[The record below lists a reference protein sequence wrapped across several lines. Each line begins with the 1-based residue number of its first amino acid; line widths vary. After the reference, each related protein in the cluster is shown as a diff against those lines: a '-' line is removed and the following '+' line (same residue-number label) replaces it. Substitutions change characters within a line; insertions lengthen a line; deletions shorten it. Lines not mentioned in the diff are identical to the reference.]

1 VAATSEAA
9 GTKELTVKKILVPLI
24 LSLCGLITSPAFAQ
38 EPHEQVEQ
46 ALAELAAALEG
57 RKEEFRNDP
66 AALYEMINGILL
78 PRFNRTYSAQLVLGK
93 NWKAADDEQRER
105 FIDGF
110 YNSLLRKYAEGVLEF
125 DQERVQL
132 LPFRGDLSKKRTIVK
147 TNVFLD
153 DGVKVTVNY
162 GFAHRGDGWKMFD
175 VTIEGISFVRNYRAE
190 VDSEIRLT
198 SLDAVI
204 DRLESEARAATNGA
218 AGTNASE

>member
-1 VAATSEAA
+1 MEF
-9 GTKELTVKKILVPLI
+9 TVKRILVPLI
-24 LSLCGLITSPAFAQ
+24 MSACGLIAVPAFAQ
-38 EPHEQVEQ
+38 EPYEQVEQ
-46 ALAELAAALEG
+46 AMAELEAGLAG
-57 RKEEFRNDP
+57 RKEELRHDS

-93 NWKAADDEQRER
+93 NWKTADAAQRER

-125 DQERVQL
+125 DQDRVQL

-147 TNVFLD
+147 TNVRLD

-162 GFAHRGDGWKMFD
+162 GFADRGDGWKMFD
-175 VTIEGISFVRNYRAE
+175 VTIEGISFVRNYRTE
-190 VDSEIRLT
+190 VDSEIRSS

-204 DRLESEARAATNGA
+204 DRLEAEARAATGA
-218 AGTNASE
+218 AAATHAGE

>member
-1 VAATSEAA
+1 
-9 GTKELTVKKILVPLI
+9 VKTYLV
-24 LSLCGLITSPAFAQ
+24 SLFLCAFGLIALPAFAQ
-38 EPHEQVEQ
+38 EPYEQVEQ
-46 ALAELAAALEG
+46 AIAELAAAVEG

-93 NWKAADDEQRER
+93 NWKTADDEQRER

-110 YNSLLRKYAEGVLEF
+110 YNSLLRKYAQGVLEF

-162 GFAHRGDGWKMFD
+162 GFADRGDGWKMFD

-204 DRLESEARAATNGA
+204 DRLESEARAATSGA
-218 AGTNASE
+218 AATNASE

>member
-1 VAATSEAA
+1 
-9 GTKELTVKKILVPLI
+9 
-24 LSLCGLITSPAFAQ
+24 
-38 EPHEQVEQ
+38 
-46 ALAELAAALEG
+46 
-57 RKEEFRNDP
+57 
-66 AALYEMINGILL
+66 
-78 PRFNRTYSAQLVLGK
+78 VLGK
-93 NWKAADDEQRER
+93 NWKAADAEQRER

-125 DQERVQL
+125 DQDRVQV

-162 GFAHRGDGWKMFD
+162 GFADRGDGWKMFD

-190 VDSEIRLT
+190 MDSEIKLT

-204 DRLESEARAATNGA
+204 DRLESEARAATGGA
-218 AGTNASE
+218 AVINASE

>member
-1 VAATSEAA
+1 M
-9 GTKELTVKKILVPLI
+9 KKILVPLI

-38 EPHEQVEQ
+38 EPYELIEQ
-46 ALAELAAALEG
+46 AIAELAAALDG
-57 RKEEFRNDP
+57 RKEEFRDDP
-66 AALYEMINGILL
+66 AALYEMINDILL
-78 PRFNRTYSAQLVLGK
+78 PKFNRKYSAQLVLGK

-110 YNSLLRKYAEGVLEF
+110 YNSLLRKYADGVLEF

-162 GFAHRGDGWKMFD
+162 GFADRGDGWKMFD

-204 DRLESEARAATNGA
+204 DRLESEVRAATSGA
-218 AGTNASE
+218 AGSNASE

>member
-1 VAATSEAA
+1 MKTF
-9 GTKELTVKKILVPLI
+9 LVSLF
-24 LSLCGLITSPAFAQ
+24 LSAFGLIAFPACAQ
-38 EPHEQVEQ
+38 EPYEQVEQ
-46 ALAELAAALEG
+46 AIAELAAALDG

-93 NWKAADDEQRER
+93 NWKTADDEQRER

-162 GFAHRGDGWKMFD
+162 GFADRGDGWKMFD
-175 VTIEGISFVRNYRAE
+175 VTIEGISFIRNYRAE
-190 VDSEIRLT
+190 VDSEIKLT

-204 DRLESEARAATNGA
+204 DRLESEARAVTSGA

>member
-1 VAATSEAA
+1 M
-9 GTKELTVKKILVPLI
+9 KKILVPLI

-38 EPHEQVEQ
+38 EPYELIEQ
-46 ALAELAAALEG
+46 AIAELAAALDG
-57 RKEEFRNDP
+57 RKEEFRDDP
-66 AALYEMINGILL
+66 AALYEMINDILL
-78 PRFNRTYSAQLVLGK
+78 PKFNRKYSAQLVLGK

-110 YNSLLRKYAEGVLEF
+110 YNSLLRKYADGVLEF

-162 GFAHRGDGWKMFD
+162 GFADRGDGWKIFD

-204 DRLESEARAATNGA
+204 DRLESEVRAATSGA
-218 AGTNASE
+218 AGSNASE

>member
-1 VAATSEAA
+1 MKTF
-9 GTKELTVKKILVPLI
+9 LVPLI

-38 EPHEQVEQ
+38 EPYELVEQ
-46 ALAELAAALEG
+46 AIAELAEGLEG
-57 RKEEFRNDP
+57 RKEELRNDP
-66 AALYEMINGILL
+66 AALYEMINDILL
-78 PRFNRTYSAQLVLGK
+78 PKFNRKYSAQLVLGK
-93 NWKAADDEQRER
+93 NWKSADEKQRER

-110 YNSLLRKYAEGVLEF
+110 YSSLLRKYAEGVLEF

-147 TNVFLD
+147 TNVRLD

-162 GFAHRGDGWKMFD
+162 GFADRGDGWKMFD

-190 VDSEIRLT
+190 VDSEIKLT

-204 DRLESEARAATNGA
+204 DRLESEARAATSGA
-218 AGTNASE
+218 AGANASE

>member
-1 VAATSEAA
+1 MEF
-9 GTKELTVKKILVPLI
+9 TVKRILVPLI
-24 LSLCGLITSPAFAQ
+24 MSACGLIAVPAFAQ
-38 EPHEQVEQ
+38 EPYEQVEQ
-46 ALAELAAALEG
+46 AMAELEAGLAG
-57 RKEEFRNDP
+57 RKEELRHDS

-93 NWKAADDEQRER
+93 NWKTADAAQRER

-125 DQERVQL
+125 DQDRVQL

-147 TNVFLD
+147 TNVRLD

-162 GFAHRGDGWKMFD
+162 GFADRGDGWKMFD
-175 VTIEGISFVRNYRAE
+175 VTIEGISFVRNYRTE
-190 VDSEIRLT
+190 VDSEIRSS

-204 DRLESEARAATNGA
+204 DRLEAEARAATGA
-218 AGTNASE
+218 AAETHAGE

>member
-1 VAATSEAA
+1 M
-9 GTKELTVKKILVPLI
+9 KKILVPLI

-38 EPHEQVEQ
+38 EPYELIEQ
-46 ALAELAAALEG
+46 AIAELAAALDG
-57 RKEEFRNDP
+57 RKEEFRDDP
-66 AALYEMINGILL
+66 AALYEMINDILL
-78 PRFNRTYSAQLVLGK
+78 PKFNRKYSAQLVLGK

-110 YNSLLRKYAEGVLEF
+110 YNSLLRKYADGVLEF

-162 GFAHRGDGWKMFD
+162 GFADRGDGWKMFD

-204 DRLESEARAATNGA
+204 DRLESEARAATSGA
-218 AGTNASE
+218 AGSNASE